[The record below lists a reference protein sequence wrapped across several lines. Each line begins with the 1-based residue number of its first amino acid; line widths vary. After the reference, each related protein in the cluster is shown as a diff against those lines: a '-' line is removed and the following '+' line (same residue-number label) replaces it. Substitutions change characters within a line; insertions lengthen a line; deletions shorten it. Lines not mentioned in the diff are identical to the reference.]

1 MECRGVIV
9 KLNFKRFFGVAYMY
23 IFFYRSLKKRF
34 YESLNILILC
44 TVYDH
49 IPFVYIFISPTWI
62 FVAFFSEGERTK
74 SEKRKR
80 DSLPLA
86 EYIEYTLPA
95 RRRE

>member
-1 MECRGVIV
+1 MRV
-9 KLNFKRFFGVAYMY
+9 L
-23 IFFYRSLKKRF
+23 IFSFCVRS
-34 YESLNILILC
+34 YG
-44 TVYDH
+44 H
-49 IPFVYIFISPTWI
+49 IPYVYIFISPTWI

-95 RRRE
+95 RRE